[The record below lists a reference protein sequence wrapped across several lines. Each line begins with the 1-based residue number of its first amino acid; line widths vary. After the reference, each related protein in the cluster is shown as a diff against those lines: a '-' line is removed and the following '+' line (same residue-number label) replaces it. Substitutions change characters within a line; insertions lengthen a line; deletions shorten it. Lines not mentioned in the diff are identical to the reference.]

1 MEQNHD
7 MDEIDLLE
15 LARLLWSHALQ
26 IAAAGIAA
34 AVICLLVCTFVLTPR
49 YQASVNLIVNSRQ
62 DGNASITSDNINSAR
77 NLIDTY
83 AVIIKSNIVL
93 NDVIEQLGLDMTY
106 RQLLACVSVDGVGS
120 TQIMSIT
127 VTNEDPA
134 LAGKIVQAIAETAPD
149 VIEQLG
155 LDMTYRQL
163 LACVSV
169 DGVGSTQIM
178 SITVTNEDPALAGKI
193 VQAIAE
199 TAPDVIVDK
208 VEAGSCKV
216 VSDVEIT
223 SNPVFPQ
230 TKKYVLTAA
239 LGGIV
244 AACGILVL
252 DHLLHD
258 YIVDSEDIQ
267 KKLEL
272 PVLGLIPE
280 V

>member
-62 DGNASITSDNINSAR
+62 D
-77 NLIDTY
+77 LIDTY

-106 RQLLACVSVDGVGS
+106 RQLLAC
-120 TQIMSIT
+120 I
-127 VTNEDPA
+127 
-134 LAGKIVQAIAETAPD
+134 
-149 VIEQLG
+149 
-155 LDMTYRQL
+155 
-163 LACVSV
+163 SV

-230 TKKYVLTAA
+230 TKKYVLIAA

>member
-1 MEQNHD
+1 MHRVVGDAETAQRGLTERQDHGVHLPAAGRTGTVAVGA
-7 MDEIDLLE
+7 LLVVHGDVGGFQH
-15 LARLLWSHALQ
+15 LAGLPRGVENQVTLLLRRLGEV
-26 IAAAGIAA
+26 AAAGVAEIAG
-34 AVICLLVCTFVLTPR
+34 
-49 YQASVNLIVNSRQ
+49 RQ
-62 DGNASITSDNINSAR
+62 DEGEVALEPSVHVSDNINSAR

-106 RQLLACVSVDGVGS
+106 RQLLACISVDGVGS

-127 VTNEDPA
+127 VTN
-134 LAGKIVQAIAETAPD
+134 K
-149 VIEQLG
+149 
-155 LDMTYRQL
+155 
-163 LACVSV
+163 
-169 DGVGSTQIM
+169 
-178 SITVTNEDPALAGKI
+178 DPALAGKI

-230 TKKYVLTAA
+230 TKKYVLIAA

>member
-149 VIEQLG
+149 VI
-155 LDMTYRQL
+155 
-163 LACVSV
+163 
-169 DGVGSTQIM
+169 
-178 SITVTNEDPALAGKI
+178 
-193 VQAIAE
+193 
-199 TAPDVIVDK
+199 VDK
-208 VEAGSCKV
+208 VEAGLLQGRERRGDHEQPRLP
-216 VSDVEIT
+216 SDEEVRPDRC
-223 SNPVFPQ
+223 SRRHC
-230 TKKYVLTAA
+230 
-239 LGGIV
+239 GGLRHSGSRPP
-244 AACGILVL
+244 A
-252 DHLLHD
+252 
-258 YIVDSEDIQ
+258 
-267 KKLEL
+267 
-272 PVLGLIPE
+272 P
-280 V
+280 

>member
-149 VIEQLG
+149 VIGRLLQGRERRGDHEQPRLPSDEEVRPG
-155 LDMTYRQL
+155 LCSRRHCGGL
-163 LACVSV
+163 RHS
-169 DGVGSTQIM
+169 GSRP
-178 SITVTNEDPALAGKI
+178 PA
-193 VQAIAE
+193 
-199 TAPDVIVDK
+199 P
-208 VEAGSCKV
+208 
-216 VSDVEIT
+216 
-223 SNPVFPQ
+223 
-230 TKKYVLTAA
+230 
-239 LGGIV
+239 
-244 AACGILVL
+244 
-252 DHLLHD
+252 
-258 YIVDSEDIQ
+258 
-267 KKLEL
+267 
-272 PVLGLIPE
+272 
-280 V
+280 

>member
-1 MEQNHD
+1 
-7 MDEIDLLE
+7 
-15 LARLLWSHALQ
+15 
-26 IAAAGIAA
+26 
-34 AVICLLVCTFVLTPR
+34 
-49 YQASVNLIVNSRQ
+49 
-62 DGNASITSDNINSAR
+62 
-77 NLIDTY
+77 
-83 AVIIKSNIVL
+83 
-93 NDVIEQLGLDMTY
+93 
-106 RQLLACVSVDGVGS
+106 
-120 TQIMSIT
+120 
-127 VTNEDPA
+127 
-134 LAGKIVQAIAETAPD
+134 
-149 VIEQLG
+149 
-155 LDMTYRQL
+155 
-163 LACVSV
+163 
-169 DGVGSTQIM
+169 M

-239 LGGIV
+239 LGGI
-244 AACGILVL
+244 LVL

>member
-106 RQLLACVSVDGVGS
+106 RQLLACISVDGVGS

-134 LAGKIVQAIAETAPD
+134 LAGKIVQAIRRDCPRCHRGQGGGRLLQGRERRGDHEQPRLPSDEEVRPDRCSRRHCGGLRHSGPRPPAP
-149 VIEQLG
+149 
-155 LDMTYRQL
+155 
-163 LACVSV
+163 
-169 DGVGSTQIM
+169 
-178 SITVTNEDPALAGKI
+178 
-193 VQAIAE
+193 
-199 TAPDVIVDK
+199 
-208 VEAGSCKV
+208 
-216 VSDVEIT
+216 
-223 SNPVFPQ
+223 
-230 TKKYVLTAA
+230 
-239 LGGIV
+239 
-244 AACGILVL
+244 
-252 DHLLHD
+252 
-258 YIVDSEDIQ
+258 
-267 KKLEL
+267 
-272 PVLGLIPE
+272 
-280 V
+280 

>member
-1 MEQNHD
+1 ME
-7 MDEIDLLE
+7 MEEEVIDLSE
-15 LARLLWSHALQ
+15 LLRLLWSHVLQ
-26 IAAAGIAA
+26 IVAVGLVA
-34 AVICLLVCTFVLTPR
+34 AVISFLVCTFALTPR
-49 YQASVNLIVNSRQ
+49 YQASVNMIVNTRQ
-62 DGNASITSDNINSAR
+62 DNTTTVSNDNITSAKNM
-77 NLIDTY
+77 IDTY

-93 NDVIEQLGLDMTY
+93 N
-106 RQLLACVSVDGVGS
+106 
-120 TQIMSIT
+120 
-127 VTNEDPA
+127 
-134 LAGKIVQAIAETAPD
+134 D

>member
-1 MEQNHD
+1 
-7 MDEIDLLE
+7 
-15 LARLLWSHALQ
+15 
-26 IAAAGIAA
+26 
-34 AVICLLVCTFVLTPR
+34 
-49 YQASVNLIVNSRQ
+49 
-62 DGNASITSDNINSAR
+62 
-77 NLIDTY
+77 
-83 AVIIKSNIVL
+83 
-93 NDVIEQLGLDMTY
+93 
-106 RQLLACVSVDGVGS
+106 
-120 TQIMSIT
+120 
-127 VTNEDPA
+127 
-134 LAGKIVQAIAETAPD
+134 
-149 VIEQLG
+149 
-155 LDMTYRQL
+155 MTYRQL

-223 SNPVFPQ
+223 STPVFPQ

>member
-149 VIEQLG
+149 V
-155 LDMTYRQL
+155 
-163 LACVSV
+163 S
-169 DGVGSTQIM
+169 SW
-178 SITVTNEDPALAGKI
+178 
-193 VQAIAE
+193 
-199 TAPDVIVDK
+199 
-208 VEAGSCKV
+208 KV

>member
-1 MEQNHD
+1 ME
-7 MDEIDLLE
+7 MEEEVIDLSE
-15 LARLLWSHALQ
+15 LLRLLWSHVLQ
-26 IAAAGIAA
+26 IVAVGLVA
-34 AVICLLVCTFVLTPR
+34 AVISFLVCTFALTPR
-49 YQASVNLIVNSRQ
+49 YQASVNMIVNTRQ
-62 DGNASITSDNINSAR
+62 DNTTTVSNDNITSAKNM
-77 NLIDTY
+77 IDTY

-106 RQLLACVSVDGVGS
+106 RQLLAC
-120 TQIMSIT
+120 I
-127 VTNEDPA
+127 
-134 LAGKIVQAIAETAPD
+134 
-149 VIEQLG
+149 
-155 LDMTYRQL
+155 
-163 LACVSV
+163 SV

-230 TKKYVLTAA
+230 TKKYVLIAA

>member
-7 MDEIDLLE
+7 MDEINLLE

-149 VIEQLG
+149 VI
-155 LDMTYRQL
+155 
-163 LACVSV
+163 
-169 DGVGSTQIM
+169 
-178 SITVTNEDPALAGKI
+178 
-193 VQAIAE
+193 
-199 TAPDVIVDK
+199 VDK
-208 VEAGSCKV
+208 VEAGSLLQGRERRGDHEQPRLP
-216 VSDVEIT
+216 SDEEVRPDRC
-223 SNPVFPQ
+223 SRRHC
-230 TKKYVLTAA
+230 
-239 LGGIV
+239 GGLRHSGSRPP
-244 AACGILVL
+244 A
-252 DHLLHD
+252 
-258 YIVDSEDIQ
+258 
-267 KKLEL
+267 
-272 PVLGLIPE
+272 P
-280 V
+280 

>member
-134 LAGKIVQAIAETAPD
+134 LAGKIVQAIPRCHRGQGGGRLLQGRERRGDHEQPRLSSDEEVRPDRCSRRHCGGLRHSGSRPPAP
-149 VIEQLG
+149 
-155 LDMTYRQL
+155 
-163 LACVSV
+163 
-169 DGVGSTQIM
+169 
-178 SITVTNEDPALAGKI
+178 
-193 VQAIAE
+193 
-199 TAPDVIVDK
+199 
-208 VEAGSCKV
+208 
-216 VSDVEIT
+216 
-223 SNPVFPQ
+223 
-230 TKKYVLTAA
+230 
-239 LGGIV
+239 
-244 AACGILVL
+244 
-252 DHLLHD
+252 
-258 YIVDSEDIQ
+258 
-267 KKLEL
+267 
-272 PVLGLIPE
+272 
-280 V
+280 

>member
-1 MEQNHD
+1 ME
-7 MDEIDLLE
+7 MEEEVIDLSE
-15 LARLLWSHALQ
+15 LLRLLWSHVLQ
-26 IAAAGIAA
+26 IVAVGLVA
-34 AVICLLVCTFVLTPR
+34 AVISFLVCTFALTPR
-49 YQASVNLIVNSRQ
+49 YQASVNMIVNTRQ
-62 DGNASITSDNINSAR
+62 DNTTTVSNDNITSAKNM
-77 NLIDTY
+77 IDTY

-106 RQLLACVSVDGVGS
+106 RQLLACISVDGVGS

-127 VTNEDPA
+127 VTN
-134 LAGKIVQAIAETAPD
+134 K
-149 VIEQLG
+149 
-155 LDMTYRQL
+155 
-163 LACVSV
+163 
-169 DGVGSTQIM
+169 
-178 SITVTNEDPALAGKI
+178 DPALAGKI

-230 TKKYVLTAA
+230 TKKYVLIAA

>member
-106 RQLLACVSVDGVGS
+106 RQLLAC
-120 TQIMSIT
+120 I
-127 VTNEDPA
+127 
-134 LAGKIVQAIAETAPD
+134 
-149 VIEQLG
+149 
-155 LDMTYRQL
+155 
-163 LACVSV
+163 SV

-208 VEAGSCKV
+208 VE
-216 VSDVEIT
+216 IT

-230 TKKYVLTAA
+230 TKKYVLIAA

>member
-127 VTNEDPA
+127 VTNEDP
-134 LAGKIVQAIAETAPD
+134 
-149 VIEQLG
+149 
-155 LDMTYRQL
+155 
-163 LACVSV
+163 
-169 DGVGSTQIM
+169 IM
-178 SITVTNEDPALAGKI
+178 A
-193 VQAIAE
+193 
-199 TAPDVIVDK
+199 
-208 VEAGSCKV
+208 
-216 VSDVEIT
+216 T

>member
-106 RQLLACVSVDGVGS
+106 RQLLACISVDGVGS

-134 LAGKIVQAIAETAPD
+134 LAGKIVQAIAETAP
-149 VIEQLG
+149 
-155 LDMTYRQL
+155 
-163 LACVSV
+163 
-169 DGVGSTQIM
+169 
-178 SITVTNEDPALAGKI
+178 
-193 VQAIAE
+193 
-199 TAPDVIVDK
+199 
-208 VEAGSCKV
+208 EAGSCKV

-230 TKKYVLTAA
+230 TKKYVLIAA

>member
-62 DGNASITSDNINSAR
+62 DGN
-77 NLIDTY
+77 
-83 AVIIKSNIVL
+83 
-93 NDVIEQLGLDMTY
+93 
-106 RQLLACVSVDGVGS
+106 
-120 TQIMSIT
+120 
-127 VTNEDPA
+127 
-134 LAGKIVQAIAETAPD
+134 D

>member
-1 MEQNHD
+1 ME
-7 MDEIDLLE
+7 MEEEVIDLSE
-15 LARLLWSHALQ
+15 LLRLLWSHVLQ
-26 IAAAGIAA
+26 IVAVGLVA
-34 AVICLLVCTFVLTPR
+34 AVISFLVCTFALTPR
-49 YQASVNLIVNSRQ
+49 YQASVNMIVNTRQ
-62 DGNASITSDNINSAR
+62 DNTTTVSNDNITSAKNM
-77 NLIDTY
+77 IDTY

-106 RQLLACVSVDGVGS
+106 G
-120 TQIMSIT
+120 
-127 VTNEDPA
+127 
-134 LAGKIVQAIAETAPD
+134 
-149 VIEQLG
+149 
-155 LDMTYRQL
+155 QL

>member
-1 MEQNHD
+1 MGLMTKLFGTYSD
-7 MDEIDLLE
+7 RE
-15 LARLLWSHALQ
+15 L
-26 IAAAGIAA
+26 
-34 AVICLLVCTFVLTPR
+34 
-49 YQASVNLIVNSRQ
+49 
-62 DGNASITSDNINSAR
+62 
-77 NLIDTY
+77 
-83 AVIIKSNIVL
+83 K
-93 NDVIEQLGLDMTY
+93 
-106 RQLLACVSVDGVGS
+106 
-120 TQIMSIT
+120 
-127 VTNEDPA
+127 
-134 LAGKIVQAIAETAPD
+134 AIYP
-149 VIEQLG
+149 
-155 LDMTYRQL
+155 
-163 LACVSV
+163 
-169 DGVGSTQIM
+169 
-178 SITVTNEDPALAGKI
+178 
-193 VQAIAE
+193 
-199 TAPDVIVDK
+199 IVDK

>member
-1 MEQNHD
+1 
-7 MDEIDLLE
+7 
-15 LARLLWSHALQ
+15 
-26 IAAAGIAA
+26 
-34 AVICLLVCTFVLTPR
+34 
-49 YQASVNLIVNSRQ
+49 
-62 DGNASITSDNINSAR
+62 
-77 NLIDTY
+77 
-83 AVIIKSNIVL
+83 
-93 NDVIEQLGLDMTY
+93 
-106 RQLLACVSVDGVGS
+106 
-120 TQIMSIT
+120 
-127 VTNEDPA
+127 
-134 LAGKIVQAIAETAPD
+134 
-149 VIEQLG
+149 
-155 LDMTYRQL
+155 MTYRQL

-267 KKLEL
+267 KKLER

-280 V
+280 VYYHEESVQPKHHLQLFGKQAFASAHHPEGYAVCLR

>member
-106 RQLLACVSVDGVGS
+106 RQLLACVSVRTPPWPERS
-120 TQIMSIT
+120 CRPSPRLPPMSSWT
-127 VTNEDPA
+127 RWRPA
-134 LAGKIVQAIAETAPD
+134 
-149 VIEQLG
+149 
-155 LDMTYRQL
+155 
-163 LACVSV
+163 
-169 DGVGSTQIM
+169 
-178 SITVTNEDPALAGKI
+178 PAR
-193 VQAIAE
+193 
-199 TAPDVIVDK
+199 
-208 VEAGSCKV
+208 S
-216 VSDVEIT
+216 
-223 SNPVFPQ
+223 
-230 TKKYVLTAA
+230 
-239 LGGIV
+239 
-244 AACGILVL
+244 
-252 DHLLHD
+252 
-258 YIVDSEDIQ
+258 
-267 KKLEL
+267 
-272 PVLGLIPE
+272 
-280 V
+280 

>member
-106 RQLLACVSVDGVGS
+106 RQLLAC
-120 TQIMSIT
+120 
-127 VTNEDPA
+127 
-134 LAGKIVQAIAETAPD
+134 
-149 VIEQLG
+149 
-155 LDMTYRQL
+155 
-163 LACVSV
+163 
-169 DGVGSTQIM
+169 
-178 SITVTNEDPALAGKI
+178 
-193 VQAIAE
+193 
-199 TAPDVIVDK
+199 
-208 VEAGSCKV
+208 
-216 VSDVEIT
+216 
-223 SNPVFPQ
+223 
-230 TKKYVLTAA
+230 
-239 LGGIV
+239 
-244 AACGILVL
+244 GILVL

>member
-149 VIEQLG
+149 VI
-155 LDMTYRQL
+155 
-163 LACVSV
+163 
-169 DGVGSTQIM
+169 
-178 SITVTNEDPALAGKI
+178 
-193 VQAIAE
+193 
-199 TAPDVIVDK
+199 VDK

-239 LGGIV
+239 LGGI
-244 AACGILVL
+244 LVL

>member
-106 RQLLACVSVDGVGS
+106 RQLLACISVDGVGS
-120 TQIMSIT
+120 TRSCPSRSPTRTLPWPERSCRPSPRLPPMSSWT
-127 VTNEDPA
+127 RWRPA
-134 LAGKIVQAIAETAPD
+134 
-149 VIEQLG
+149 
-155 LDMTYRQL
+155 
-163 LACVSV
+163 
-169 DGVGSTQIM
+169 
-178 SITVTNEDPALAGKI
+178 PAR
-193 VQAIAE
+193 
-199 TAPDVIVDK
+199 
-208 VEAGSCKV
+208 S
-216 VSDVEIT
+216 
-223 SNPVFPQ
+223 
-230 TKKYVLTAA
+230 
-239 LGGIV
+239 
-244 AACGILVL
+244 
-252 DHLLHD
+252 
-258 YIVDSEDIQ
+258 
-267 KKLEL
+267 
-272 PVLGLIPE
+272 
-280 V
+280 

>member
-106 RQLLACVSVDGVGS
+106 RQLLACISVDGVGS

-134 LAGKIVQAIAETAPD
+134 LAGKIVQAIAETCRGTKYELPIMLA
-149 VIEQLG
+149 ICLG
-155 LDMTYRQL
+155 LRERDPRPALVGHRRRVCKHTYRHRR
-163 LACVSV
+163 
-169 DGVGSTQIM
+169 GRKRHRREG
-178 SITVTNEDPALAGKI
+178 
-193 VQAIAE
+193 AE
-199 TAPDVIVDK
+199 
-208 VEAGSCKV
+208 
-216 VSDVEIT
+216 
-223 SNPVFPQ
+223 
-230 TKKYVLTAA
+230 
-239 LGGIV
+239 
-244 AACGILVL
+244 
-252 DHLLHD
+252 
-258 YIVDSEDIQ
+258 
-267 KKLEL
+267 EL
-272 PVLGLIPE
+272 
-280 V
+280 

>member
-149 VIEQLG
+149 VI
-155 LDMTYRQL
+155 
-163 LACVSV
+163 
-169 DGVGSTQIM
+169 
-178 SITVTNEDPALAGKI
+178 
-193 VQAIAE
+193 
-199 TAPDVIVDK
+199 VDK

-244 AACGILVL
+244 AAYGILVL

>member
-149 VIEQLG
+149 VI
-155 LDMTYRQL
+155 
-163 LACVSV
+163 
-169 DGVGSTQIM
+169 
-178 SITVTNEDPALAGKI
+178 
-193 VQAIAE
+193 
-199 TAPDVIVDK
+199 VDK

-223 SNPVFPQ
+223 SNPVLRRRS
-230 TKKYVLTAA
+230 VLTAA

>member
-26 IAAAGIAA
+26 IAAAGIAAAVICLLVCTFVLTPRYQASVNLIVNSRQDGNAA

-106 RQLLACVSVDGVGS
+106 RQLLAC
-120 TQIMSIT
+120 I
-127 VTNEDPA
+127 
-134 LAGKIVQAIAETAPD
+134 
-149 VIEQLG
+149 
-155 LDMTYRQL
+155 
-163 LACVSV
+163 SV

-230 TKKYVLTAA
+230 TKKYVLIAA

>member
-106 RQLLACVSVDGVGS
+106 RQLLA
-120 TQIMSIT
+120 
-127 VTNEDPA
+127 
-134 LAGKIVQAIAETAPD
+134 
-149 VIEQLG
+149 
-155 LDMTYRQL
+155 
-163 LACVSV
+163 
-169 DGVGSTQIM
+169 
-178 SITVTNEDPALAGKI
+178 NEDPALAGKI

-230 TKKYVLTAA
+230 TKKYVLASA